1 MTLKSDKHYVTIC
14 VGTYIQGCY
23 FSCIAYY
30 RNKGNRKKRRGLFQ
44 SMDPRL
50 VSADGL
56 EKPLILSYFI
66 KKMRMCPTISSTSSM
81 PRATNCRPHQ
91 IQLTAVAQPDNVP
104 ILANKYQFLLSLVCL
119 QFYTLTME
127 EKRKSRQISPTKSK
141 PREEKIEEAQEE
153 TKPFQTNQSVLF
165 RHISFLQSVQKGT
178 ACVCWDCAESLH
190 CVVEL
195 HVM

>member
-66 KKMRMCPTISSTSSM
+66 KKM
-81 PRATNCRPHQ
+81 
-91 IQLTAVAQPDNVP
+91 
-104 ILANKYQFLLSLVCL
+104 
-119 QFYTLTME
+119 E

-153 TKPFQTNQSVLF
+153 TTTVSTQPVSTMPAQLF
-165 RHISFLQSVQKGT
+165 SSICSEG
-178 ACVCWDCAESLH
+178 H
-190 CVVEL
+190 CL
-195 HVM
+195 CLLGLC

>member
-1 MTLKSDKHYVTIC
+1 MKPEPPPQPPLHRPSQPPIKLSSLGRTSFELRTGKRSVFSSQDLRKIVTLKSDKHYVTIC

-81 PRATNCRPHQ
+81 P
-91 IQLTAVAQPDNVP
+91 
-104 ILANKYQFLLSLVCL
+104 
-119 QFYTLTME
+119 M
-127 EKRKSRQISPTKSK
+127 
-141 PREEKIEEAQEE
+141 
-153 TKPFQTNQSVLF
+153 
-165 RHISFLQSVQKGT
+165 
-178 ACVCWDCAESLH
+178 
-190 CVVEL
+190 
-195 HVM
+195 